1 MEDGKMYTVIIYGY
15 RKERT
20 VQTYATSLD
29 EAIQKVQRARF
40 KVNRAKTLE
49 INNKQ

>member
-1 MEDGKMYTVIIYGY
+1 MEEGKMYTVVVYGY

-20 VQTYATSLD
+20 VQTYAISLD

-40 KVNRAKTLE
+40 KVNKVKTMEL
-49 INNKQ
+49 NK

>member
-1 MEDGKMYTVIIYGY
+1 MEEGKMYTVVVHGY

-40 KVNRAKTLE
+40 KVDKVKTTEL
-49 INNKQ
+49 NK

>member
-1 MEDGKMYTVIIYGY
+1 MEEGKMYTVVVYGY

-29 EAIQKVQRARF
+29 EAIQKAQRARF
-40 KVNRAKTLE
+40 KVDKVKTTEL
-49 INNKQ
+49 NK

>member
-1 MEDGKMYTVIIYGY
+1 MEEGKMYTVIVYGY

-40 KVNRAKTLE
+40 KVDKVKTTEL
-49 INNKQ
+49 NK